1 MREKNLAQEPLF
13 IFAGN
18 RLRDPEEPERKRM
31 PFLSYDTNLKSDID
45 PMAYQARGRK
55 IQRQAGNALYRE
67 YLRRMLDEVNDIID
81 FMFESD
87 NKDDG
92 YYPDITNI
100 SSKVLIEIFKD
111 YGYELPPYVRE
122 FKWNDDFSYN
132 AKYISEDAIEG
143 IRKMWEVS
151 AKNFKVKYSQVL
163 IESGKDTASKRKLTS
178 WANSLPPEFE
188 ANFSENRDTSSLTI
202 NRKELEK
209 RLGFKFGFLDRLRGG
224 L

>member
-1 MREKNLAQEPLF
+1 
-13 IFAGN
+13 
-18 RLRDPEEPERKRM
+18 
-31 PFLSYDTNLKSDID
+31 
-45 PMAYQARGRK
+45 
-55 IQRQAGNALYRE
+55 
-67 YLRRMLDEVNDIID
+67 
-81 FMFESD
+81 
-87 NKDDG
+87 
-92 YYPDITNI
+92 
-100 SSKVLIEIFKD
+100 
-111 YGYELPPYVRE
+111 
-122 FKWNDDFSYN
+122 
-132 AKYISEDAIEG
+132 
-143 IRKMWEVS
+143 MWEVS